1 MKKITGAAVR
11 RIKQM
16 IIDLVSDYVRQKK
29 EYKTGLTLDDLC
41 DDYVP
46 ADEKRDICKL
56 NENENMF
63 GTSPKAV
70 EAMKNEAAL
79 CNFYPEGSGR
89 KLRNR
94 LAERFGIDPLNYL
107 ITDGASV
114 ALNLIGEV
122 FIRENDEVIIPEVTY
137 GAYKNVAARF
147 GGVVVTVPNNDD
159 QSIDLDG
166 VLKAITDKTKLLFIC
181 NPNNPTGG
189 AIPAQR
195 LKKFLDKV
203 PENVISVV
211 DEAYIQYYIED
222 GGNGVIEYIKEE
234 GCHTI
239 IVRTFSKVYGMAGAR
254 IGYAVSSQEIIRA
267 LRSTAN
273 YFCANRVSIAGATAA
288 LEDLKYEKESILT
301 TVSERKR
308 VTEELRKMGYKVYDS
323 AANFVYVD
331 FKIKPS
337 ELCKKLEKF
346 NIYLRGDFGC
356 TRISI
361 GRPEQNDRMLSV
373 VSKELKGE

>member
-1 MKKITGAAVR
+1 
-11 RIKQM
+11 M
-16 IIDLVSDYVRQKK
+16 ISDLVNDYVKQKK

-63 GTSPKAV
+63 GPSPKAV
-70 EAMKNEAAL
+70 EAMGREAAL

-94 LAERFGIDPLNYL
+94 LAERFGLDPLNYL
-107 ITDGASV
+107 ITDGASI

-122 FIRENDEVIIPEVTY
+122 FIRKGDEVIIPKVTY
-137 GAYKNVAARF
+137 GAYKNVTARF
-147 GGVVVTVPNNDD
+147 GGTVVTVPNKDD

-166 VLKAITDKTKLLFIC
+166 VLNAITGRTKLLFIC

-189 AIPAQR
+189 AIPAGQM
-195 LKKFLDKV
+195 KEFLDKV
-203 PENVISVV
+203 PENVITVV
-211 DEAYIQYYIED
+211 DEAYIQYYTSE
-222 GGNGVIEYIKEE
+222 GGNGVIDYIEE
-234 GCHTI
+234 EHCHTI

-254 IGYAVSSQEIIRA
+254 IGYAISSQEIIRA
-267 LRSTAN
+267 LRSVAN
-273 YFCANRVSIAGATAA
+273 YFCANRVSIAGAVAA
-288 LEDLKYEKESILT
+288 LGDLEYEKMSIET
-301 TVSERKR
+301 IVSERKR
-308 VTEELRKMGYKVYDS
+308 VTDELRKMGYKVYDS
-323 AANFVYVD
+323 EANFVYVD
-331 FKIKPS
+331 LGIKPL
-337 ELCKKLEKF
+337 ELCKRLEKF
-346 NIYLRGDFGC
+346 NVYLRGDFEC

-373 VSKELKGE
+373 IRKELRGE